1 MKFQNVVLE
10 SLAYAQPPEVLSSEQ
25 LEERLRPVYERLKLP
40 FGRLELMT
48 GIKERRFWPSDHRP
62 SAASAEA
69 GLSVLEQSGIERDQ
83 VEVLIHAGV
92 CRDMLE
98 PATAAFVHRALGLRD
113 DCQVFDLSNACLGF
127 LNSMVLLGSM
137 IDSGQIRCGMVT
149 VGENGR
155 PLVEKTLVELLEKPL
170 TRNGI
175 KPYFA
180 NLTIGSGACA
190 GVLCHEDLAP
200 RGHRLLGGACRAA
213 TRHSDLCL
221 GDASS
226 DGLAMQTESELL
238 LDAGVA
244 AASDTWEAFKLNT
257 GWDEQTPD
265 RIVCHQVGSIH
276 RRRLYETLKL
286 DPKRDFSTFEF
297 LGNTGSAAL
306 PVTLA
311 HAVEAGAIKAGDEV
325 ALLGIGSGINCMML
339 AMRW

>member
-10 SLAYAQPPEVLSSEQ
+10 SLAYARPPEVISSDE
-25 LEERLRPVYERLKLP
+25 LELRLRPVYERLKLP

-48 GIKERRFWPSDHRP
+48 GIKERRFWPSDHRA

-69 GLSVLEQSGIERDQ
+69 GLSALDRSGIERDE
-83 VEVLIHAGV
+83 VEVLIHASV

-98 PATAAFVHRALGLRD
+98 PATAAFVHKELGLHEN
-113 DCQVFDLSNACLGF
+113 CQIFDLSNACLGF
-127 LNSMVLLGSM
+127 LNSMVLIGSM

-155 PLVEKTLVELLEKPL
+155 PLVEKTLTELLEKPL

-190 GVLCHEDLAP
+190 GVLCREDLAS
-200 RGHRLLGGACRAA
+200 RGHRILGGACRAA
-213 TRHSDLCL
+213 TRHSGLCL

-226 DGLAMQTESELL
+226 DGLAMQTESEQL

-244 AASDTWEAFKLNT
+244 AAADTWEAFKQNT
-257 GWDEQTPD
+257 GWNEETPD
-265 RIVCHQVGSIH
+265 RIVCHQVGSVH

-286 DPKRDFSTFEF
+286 DPRRDFSTFEF

-311 HAVEAGAIKAGDEV
+311 RAVEEDAIRIGDEV

-339 AMRW
+339 AMQW